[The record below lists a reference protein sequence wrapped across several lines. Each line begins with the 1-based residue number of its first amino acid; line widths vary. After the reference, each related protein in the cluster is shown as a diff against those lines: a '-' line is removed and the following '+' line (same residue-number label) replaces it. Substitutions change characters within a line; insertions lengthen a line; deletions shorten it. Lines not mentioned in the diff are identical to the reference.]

1 MERLET
7 KKGFTLLELLIV
19 IAIIAILSAILIFVL
34 NPAETLQ
41 KGRDSQRISDFSTV
55 NSALALLLTTK
66 TDIAQSDLCTATSTL
81 YVSVPTSTGVFATD
95 CNVAA
100 NYPTGGTSTFASW
113 GQKGT
118 ASALFP
124 VNGTGWIPVNLSANI
139 AGGSPIATLPV
150 DPSNTKNKGTS
161 ATCPDDTT
169 DRTTRDFY
177 YAYACTTNLTWEVSG
192 ALESDQFATKEDRD
206 ANDGGNTTKRY
217 EIGTDLN
224 IIGAIGGI

>member
-1 MERLET
+1 M

-66 TDIAQSDLCTATSTL
+66 TDISYTDLCTATSTL
-81 YVSVPTSTGVFATD
+81 FVSIPTSTASLTGCTLPATQT
-95 CNVAA
+95 A
-100 NYPTGGTSTFASW
+100 W

-118 ASALFP
+118 TSALFP
-124 VNGTGWIPVNLSANI
+124 VNGTGWIPVNLTANI
-139 AGGSPIATLPV
+139 ARGSPIATLPL
-150 DPSNTKNKGTS
+150 DPSNTIATGAN
-161 ATCPDDTT
+161 ATCPDDTI

-177 YAYACTTNLTWEVSG
+177 YGYACTTSLTWEISG

-206 ANDGGNTTKRY
+206 ANDGGSSAKRF
-217 EIGTDLN
+217 EIGTDLTV
-224 IIGAIGGI
+224 IGAVGGN